1 MSKPDFLYHYTSID
15 GLAHILRS
23 KKIRFSRLD
32 LLDDVNEG
40 QSKDSVDWRKY
51 YFVSCWT
58 ADEEESIP
66 LWHMYTP
73 EMKGVRLKLPTKF
86 FKSYEINLSEVPKF
100 IHLADTS
107 KAPEGAN
114 IRLLSYMPYDML
126 HGEDYFVM
134 PNFFDD
140 ENWPLKV
147 EYTNNEDLLNQDLIR
162 YNEHLQMTFVNSF
175 EVAKYKKKVWSF
187 QDEWRFRICCF
198 NAAPRSLKDE
208 MSENDYY
215 NLMVK
220 ELSTLGKGVSQQYF
234 FMEIDDNAFKSI
246 EISLGP
252 KLELAQEII
261 VDALVKTYCPTA
273 SVIKSTLSGHIR

>member
-147 EYTNNEDLLNQDLIR
+147 EYTCLL
-162 YNEHLQMTFVNSF
+162 YTSP
-175 EVAKYKKKVWSF
+175 S
-187 QDEWRFRICCF
+187 
-198 NAAPRSLKDE
+198 PRD
-208 MSENDYY
+208 
-215 NLMVK
+215 
-220 ELSTLGKGVSQQYF
+220 
-234 FMEIDDNAFKSI
+234 
-246 EISLGP
+246 
-252 KLELAQEII
+252 
-261 VDALVKTYCPTA
+261 
-273 SVIKSTLSGHIR
+273 

>member
-126 HGEDYFVM
+126 HREDYFVM

-147 EYTNNEDLLNQDLIR
+147 EYTNNEDLLNQDLIG
-162 YNEHLQMTFVNSF
+162 YNEHLQMTSVNSF

-220 ELSTLGKGVSQQYF
+220 ELSTLDKGVSQQYF

>member
-1 MSKPDFLYHYTSID
+1 MTKPDFLYHYTSID
-15 GLAHILRS
+15 GLAHILKS
-23 KKIRFSRLD
+23 KQIRFSRLD
-32 LLDDVNEG
+32 LLDDANEG

-58 ADEEESIP
+58 ADDEESIP

-73 EMKGVRLKLPTKF
+73 EMKGVRLKLPTKI
-86 FKSYEINLSEVPKF
+86 FKSHEINLSEVPKF
-100 IHLADTS
+100 IHLADTT
-107 KAPEGAN
+107 KAPEGSN
-114 IRLLSYMPYDML
+114 IRVISYMPYDVL

-134 PNFFDD
+134 PNFFND
-140 ENWPLKV
+140 ETWPLRV
-147 EYTNNEDLLNQDLIR
+147 EYTNDEALLNQDLIG
-162 YNEHLQMTFVNSF
+162 YNEHLQMTSINSF
-175 EVAKYKKKVWSF
+175 EVAKYKKEVWSF

-215 NLMVK
+215 DLMVK
-220 ELSTLGKGVSQQYF
+220 ELSTLGRGISQQYF
-234 FMEIDDNAFKSI
+234 FMDIDDSAFNSL

-252 KLELAQEII
+252 KLELAQEVI

-273 SVIKSTLSGHIR
+273 NVTKSTLSGQIR

>member
-86 FKSYEINLSEVPKF
+86 FKSYEIDLSEVPRF

-114 IRLLSYMPYDML
+114 IRLSSYMPYDML

-134 PNFFDD
+134 PNSFD

-147 EYTNNEDLLNQDLIR
+147 EYTNDEDLLDQDLIG
-162 YNEHLQMTFVNSF
+162 YNEHLQMTSINSF